1 MFSRLRQ
8 RIQNQFG
15 LTKSEAGIV
24 LFLCIGLL
32 IGGSAKLI
40 QMDQG
45 PESFDFR
52 TSDSLFAAASAKV
65 DSIVA
70 ADEDTTG
77 RDFRTSQKLAEGSQ
91 IDLNVANIEDLMMI
105 PGVGK
110 ITAQRIVEFR
120 MTNGKFKSVEEL
132 GNVKGIGLKK
142 LEKIRPFVKA
152 E

>member
-1 MFSRLRQ
+1 
-8 RIQNQFG
+8 
-15 LTKSEAGIV
+15 
-24 LFLCIGLL
+24 
-32 IGGSAKLI
+32 
-40 QMDQG
+40 
-45 PESFDFR
+45 
-52 TSDSLFAAASAKV
+52 
-65 DSIVA
+65 
-70 ADEDTTG
+70 
-77 RDFRTSQKLAEGSQ
+77 
-91 IDLNVANIEDLMMI
+91 MMI